1 MTTVAEMTRS
11 MSRVGNF
18 IDNAPIDSLFI
29 HFKCEKY
36 NLKNCC
42 TFEEV
47 EKDIDAYIKF
57 YNEERYQEKLNSLEL
72 LFFLCL
78 LDRAQFR
85 ITFSEILFLPKLS
98 LIG

>member
-47 EKDIDAYIKF
+47 EKDIDAY
-57 YNEERYQEKLNSLEL
+57 SEL
-72 LFFLCL
+72 P
-78 LDRAQFR
+78 
-85 ITFSEILFLPKLS
+85 TTY
-98 LIG
+98 